1 MDPSPPTVLRKT
13 KVFDPADGFGAVKDL
28 VELSDVTIFQ
38 REDRW
43 WLAGAGQRHGSNEIT
58 LFGASLGPG
67 AALSAAGWTVTALP
81 GDPARAEPL
90 GGPPAGSG
98 GRHCPSYVKGW
109 DPACHREV
117 ERIYYARDAGQPW
130 GPYVIAFLEW
140 DGSRWV

>member
-1 MDPSPPTVLRKT
+1 MAPPWVPGRP
-13 KVFDPADGFGAVKDL
+13 FPPPAGR
-28 VELSDVTIFQ
+28 S
-38 REDRW
+38 
-43 WLAGAGQRHGSNEIT
+43 
-58 LFGASLGPG
+58 
-67 AALSAAGWTVTALP
+67 TALP